1 MGVWAVRA
9 RGGVGTHW
17 QPLNT
22 LKTPRKCK
30 PGVGRGGVG
39 THWQPLNTL
48 KTLRKCKPG
57 VGSGQVGVGWGVG
70 GEGAGGC
77 GHALAAFKYSQNT

>member
-1 MGVWAVRA
+1 MWE
-9 RGGVGTHW
+9 
-17 QPLNT
+17 
-22 LKTPRKCK
+22 TP
-30 PGVGRGGVG
+30 
-39 THWQPLNTL
+39 
-48 KTLRKCKPG
+48 RKCKPG